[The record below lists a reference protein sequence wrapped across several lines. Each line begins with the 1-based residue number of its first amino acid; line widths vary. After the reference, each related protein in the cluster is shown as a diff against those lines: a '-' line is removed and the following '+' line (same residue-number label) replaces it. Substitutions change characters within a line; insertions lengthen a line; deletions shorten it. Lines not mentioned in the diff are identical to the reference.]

1 MYRWLAEKLGNVSVN
16 HKLGVGFGLVLLL
29 TLLITFTGWT
39 GLGDVASR
47 GDKLGYISSLNV
59 LTKDLRIARLD
70 YEMRRGEQGTAA
82 VSELLNR
89 LDSGMKTARTLIEQ
103 PADIALIDEQLAAVE
118 QYKRAFSD
126 MAQAGANRED
136 ARSKLGNTA
145 DNAVLKVTEV
155 EKSLLQSD
163 SVTQFN
169 SVVDLSKL
177 IQQARFQVRGYTY
190 SGKVEAEQ
198 PALDAI
204 DNALKKITELQG
216 SLQEQ
221 YQANLQQA
229 SVSLQAYRAAVS
241 QFRDSQVATA
251 VALKTMSAQGDV
263 LLNRSDKLTISQTAV
278 RDTDAAQAKY
288 LLLLAT
294 VLALIFGLVA
304 AWAITR
310 QIVIP
315 LNQTL
320 KVAERVASGDLSH
333 DLTSTRQDELGQLQR
348 AMQSMTVGLRELI
361 GGISDGVTQIASA
374 AEQLSSVTEQTSAGV
389 NNQKIETDQVATAM
403 NEMAATVQ
411 EVARNAEEASEAAV
425 AADQQAREGDKV
437 VGEAIA
443 QIERLATEVGNSTE
457 AMGHLKRESDK
468 IGSVLDVIK
477 SVAQQTNLLALNAAI
492 EAARAGEAGRGFA
505 VVADEVRS
513 LAQRTQKSTEEI
525 EELIVGL
532 QTGTQQVA
540 TIMDNSRGLTDSSV
554 ELTRRA
560 GSALAN
566 ITRTVSTIQAMNS
579 QIATAAEQQSAV
591 AEEINRSVLN
601 VRDVSEQTSS
611 ASEETAASS
620 AELARLGIYLQTL
633 VGRSRLCRGWA
644 ATHPGRRTSA
654 TCEISYTLISPPSPQ
669 IVLAF
674 ALLRSAFSD
683 LEVHHVSSAD
693 PLAGQRQRP
702 TQTRPGFWPGA
713 GPQFH
718 HRHDRLAGLEC
729 RTVPLQ
735 QPDGAGPTGRRRGGH
750 ARQPHRVP
758 NAHRHGQPGQND
770 AADRKNRPAPRL
782 PVKTHE
788 RPDRPAAS
796 RGSRTPGS
804 RLQSGAG
811 GIAAVDR
818 TAGKRPAAAAK
829 SRPASQRHP
838 RATVQRT
845 A

>member
-16 HKLGVGFGLVLLL
+16 RKLSIGFGLVLVL

-39 GLGDVASR
+39 GLSGVISR
-47 GDKLGYISSLNV
+47 GDKLGYISSLNG
-59 LTKDLRIARLD
+59 LSKDLRLARLD
-70 YEMRRGEQGTAA
+70 FEMRRGEQGTGA
-82 VSELLNR
+82 VTDLIAQ
-89 LDSGMKTARTLIEQ
+89 LDSGLKTAAELIEQ
-103 PADIALIDEQLAAVE
+103 PADKLVVE
-118 QYKRAFSD
+118 QQQEALGQYKKAFSA
-126 MAQAGANRED
+126 MVQAGLKREG
-136 ARSKLGNTA
+136 ARSKLGDTA
-145 DNAVLKVTEV
+145 DNAVAKTNEV
-155 EKSLLQSD
+155 EKSLLQGD
-163 SVTQFN
+163 SVTLFN

-204 DNALKKITELQG
+204 DNALKKITDLSDQ
-216 SLQEQ
+216 LPEQ
-221 YQANLQQA
+221 YRANLQEA

-241 QFRDSQVATA
+241 QYRDSQVATA
-251 VALKTMSAQGDV
+251 AATKIMAEQGDI
-263 LLNRSDKLTISQTAV
+263 LLDRSDKLTTSQTVV
-278 RDTDAAQAKY
+278 RDTDTAHAKN

-294 VLALIFGLVA
+294 ALALAFGILA

-315 LNQTL
+315 LSQTL
-320 KVAERVASGDLSH
+320 KVAERVAAGDLSH
-333 DLTSTRQDELGQLQR
+333 NLISERRDELGQLQR
-348 AMQSMTVGLRELI
+348 SMQSMTVGLRELI

-374 AEQLSSVTEQTSAGV
+374 AEQLSAVTEQTSAGV
-389 NNQKIETDQVATAM
+389 NSQKVETDQVATAM

-443 QIERLATEVGNSTE
+443 QIERLASEVGNSTE

-532 QTGTQQVA
+532 QSGTQQVA

-560 GSALAN
+560 GNALEN
-566 ITRTVSTIQAMNS
+566 ITRTVSAIQAMNQ

-601 VRDVSEQTSS
+601 VRDVSEQTSA

-620 AELARLGIYLQTL
+620 AELARLGVYLQSL
-633 VGRSRLCRGWA
+633 VGRFK
-644 ATHPGRRTSA
+644 
-654 TCEISYTLISPPSPQ
+654 
-669 IVLAF
+669 V
-674 ALLRSAFSD
+674 
-683 LEVHHVSSAD
+683 
-693 PLAGQRQRP
+693 
-702 TQTRPGFWPGA
+702 
-713 GPQFH
+713 
-718 HRHDRLAGLEC
+718 
-729 RTVPLQ
+729 
-735 QPDGAGPTGRRRGGH
+735 
-750 ARQPHRVP
+750 
-758 NAHRHGQPGQND
+758 
-770 AADRKNRPAPRL
+770 
-782 PVKTHE
+782 
-788 RPDRPAAS
+788 
-796 RGSRTPGS
+796 
-804 RLQSGAG
+804 
-811 GIAAVDR
+811 
-818 TAGKRPAAAAK
+818 
-829 SRPASQRHP
+829 
-838 RATVQRT
+838 
-845 A
+845 

>member
-16 HKLGVGFGLVLLL
+16 RKLGIGFGLVLIL

-39 GLGDVASR
+39 GLSGVISR
-47 GDKLGYISSLNV
+47 GDKLGYISSLNG
-59 LTKDLRIARLD
+59 LSKDLRLARLD
-70 YEMRRGEQGTAA
+70 FEMRRGEQGTGA
-82 VSELLNR
+82 VNDLITQ
-89 LDSGMKTARTLIEQ
+89 LDSGLKTAAELIEQ
-103 PADIALIDEQLAAVE
+103 PDDKLVVE
-118 QYKRAFSD
+118 QQQGALNQYKKAFGS
-126 MAQAGANRED
+126 MVQAGLKREG
-136 ARSKLGNTA
+136 ARSKLGDTA
-145 DNAVLKVTEV
+145 DNAVAKINEV
-155 EKSLLQSD
+155 EKSLLQGD
-163 SVTQFN
+163 SVTLFN

-204 DNALKKITELQG
+204 DNALKKITELNDT
-216 SLQEQ
+216 LPEQ
-221 YQANLQQA
+221 YRANLQEA

-241 QFRDSQVATA
+241 QYRDSQVA
-251 VALKTMSAQGDV
+251 SAAATKIMAEQGDI
-263 LLNRSDKLTISQTAV
+263 LLDRSNKLTTSQTVV
-278 RDTDAAQAKY
+278 RDTDTAHAKN

-294 VLALIFGLVA
+294 ALALAFGILA

-333 DLTSTRQDELGQLQR
+333 NLISQRQDELGQLQR
-348 AMQSMTVGLRELI
+348 SMQSMTVGLRELI

-374 AEQLSSVTEQTSAGV
+374 AEQLSAVTEQTSAGV
-389 NNQKIETDQVATAM
+389 NSQKVETDQVATAM

-443 QIERLATEVGNSTE
+443 QIERLASEVGNSTE

-532 QTGTQQVA
+532 QSGTQQVA
-540 TIMDNSRGLTDSSV
+540 TIMDNSRNLTDSSV

-560 GSALAN
+560 GNALEN
-566 ITRTVSTIQAMNS
+566 ITRTVSTIQAMNQ

-601 VRDVSEQTSS
+601 VRDVSEQTSA

-633 VGRSRLCRGWA
+633 VGRFK
-644 ATHPGRRTSA
+644 
-654 TCEISYTLISPPSPQ
+654 
-669 IVLAF
+669 V
-674 ALLRSAFSD
+674 
-683 LEVHHVSSAD
+683 
-693 PLAGQRQRP
+693 
-702 TQTRPGFWPGA
+702 
-713 GPQFH
+713 
-718 HRHDRLAGLEC
+718 
-729 RTVPLQ
+729 
-735 QPDGAGPTGRRRGGH
+735 
-750 ARQPHRVP
+750 
-758 NAHRHGQPGQND
+758 
-770 AADRKNRPAPRL
+770 
-782 PVKTHE
+782 
-788 RPDRPAAS
+788 
-796 RGSRTPGS
+796 
-804 RLQSGAG
+804 
-811 GIAAVDR
+811 
-818 TAGKRPAAAAK
+818 
-829 SRPASQRHP
+829 
-838 RATVQRT
+838 
-845 A
+845 

>member
-16 HKLGVGFGLVLLL
+16 RKLSIGFGLVLIL
-29 TLLITFTGWT
+29 TLLTTFTGWT
-39 GLGDVASR
+39 GLGDVISR
-47 GDKLGYISSLNV
+47 GDKLGFISSLNG
-59 LTKDLRIARLD
+59 LTKDLRLARLD
-70 YEMRRGEQGTAA
+70 FEMRRGEQGTDA
-82 VSELLNR
+82 VNSLLKQ
-89 LDSGMKTARTLIEQ
+89 LEDGLKTAETLIEQ
-103 PADIALIDEQLAAVE
+103 PNDKALVE
-118 QYKRAFSD
+118 QQLEALGQYKKAFGA
-126 MAQAGANRED
+126 MVLAGLKREG
-136 ARSKLGNTA
+136 ARSKLGDTA
-145 DNAVLKVTEV
+145 DNAVAKINEV
-155 EKSLLQSD
+155 EAALLQGD
-163 SVTQFN
+163 SVTQFY

-177 IQQARFQVRGYTY
+177 IQQSRFQVRGYTY
-190 SGKVEAEQ
+190 SGKTEAEQ

-204 DNALKKITELQG
+204 DNALKKITDLQG
-216 SLQEQ
+216 KLPEQ
-221 YQANLQQA
+221 YQANLQEA
-229 SVSLQAYRAAVS
+229 GVSLQAYRAAVS
-241 QFRDSQVATA
+241 QYRDSQVASA
-251 VALKTMSAQGDV
+251 AALKIMTAQGDI
-263 LLNRSDKLTISQTAV
+263 LLGHSEKLTISQTAV
-278 RDTDAAQAKY
+278 RDADAAQAKQ

-294 VLALIFGLVA
+294 VLALIFGILA

-333 DLTSTRQDELGQLQR
+333 NLNSARQDELGQLQR

-374 AEQLSSVTEQTSAGV
+374 AEQLSAVTEQTSAGV
-389 NNQKIETDQVATAM
+389 NSQKVETDQVATAM

-443 QIERLATEVGNSTE
+443 QIERLATEVGNSTV
-457 AMGHLKRESDK
+457 AMGDLKRESDK

-532 QTGTQQVA
+532 QNGTQQVA
-540 TIMDNSRGLTDSSV
+540 AIMDNSRGLTDSSV

-560 GSALAN
+560 GNALSN

-620 AELARLGIYLQTL
+620 AELARLGVYLQSL
-633 VGRSRLCRGWA
+633 VGRFR
-644 ATHPGRRTSA
+644 
-654 TCEISYTLISPPSPQ
+654 I
-669 IVLAF
+669 
-674 ALLRSAFSD
+674 
-683 LEVHHVSSAD
+683 
-693 PLAGQRQRP
+693 
-702 TQTRPGFWPGA
+702 
-713 GPQFH
+713 
-718 HRHDRLAGLEC
+718 
-729 RTVPLQ
+729 
-735 QPDGAGPTGRRRGGH
+735 
-750 ARQPHRVP
+750 
-758 NAHRHGQPGQND
+758 
-770 AADRKNRPAPRL
+770 
-782 PVKTHE
+782 
-788 RPDRPAAS
+788 
-796 RGSRTPGS
+796 
-804 RLQSGAG
+804 
-811 GIAAVDR
+811 
-818 TAGKRPAAAAK
+818 
-829 SRPASQRHP
+829 
-838 RATVQRT
+838 
-845 A
+845 